1 MKMQI
6 EIKRKSNNVRVGS
19 RAWASKLPSDQWIWK
34 TSRRGCEEDR
44 IDIYNRDMLVASLN
58 TDRSYDTSVGE
69 SVEFGGIT
77 IGNALMSDLNKW
89 ADELDLSVDD
99 NGHLIVRG
107 K

>member
-6 EIKRKSNNVRVGS
+6 EIKRKINNVRVGS
-19 RAWASKLPSDQWIWK
+19 RAWASKLPAQWTWK
-34 TSRRGCEEDR
+34 TSRRGYGEDR
-44 IDIYNRDMLVASLN
+44 IDVYNRDMLVASLN

-69 SVEFGGIT
+69 SIEFGGIT

-99 NGHLIVRG
+99 NGLLVIRG
-107 K
+107 E